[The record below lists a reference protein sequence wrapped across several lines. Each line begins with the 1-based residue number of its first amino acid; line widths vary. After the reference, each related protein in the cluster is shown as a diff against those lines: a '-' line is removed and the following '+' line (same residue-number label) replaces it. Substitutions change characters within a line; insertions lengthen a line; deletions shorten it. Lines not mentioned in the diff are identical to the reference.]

1 MNVSSNIEQIGKI
14 VLDYKYYPGEDLYC
28 DGEVEDEILD
38 IVKNYSPIEYRR
50 IIEER
55 AKWPVLYH
63 LSPLRENIVDWVPM
77 DKDAKVLEV
86 GAGCGAITGSL
97 AKKAGSVTCIDLS
110 KKRSMINAY
119 RHQDC
124 DNVTI
129 HVGNFMD
136 IEPELPNDFDFIYF
150 IGVFEY
156 GQSYTGTV
164 RPYEDLLK
172 MMLRHLKKDGRIII
186 AIENRLGLKYF
197 AGCREDHLGTYFSGI
212 EDYAQGGGVRTF
224 TREGLENIFHA
235 CGVKDYSFYYPYP
248 DYKFMTALY
257 SDGRLPMPGELS
269 ENNRNFDRDR
279 MLLFDEKQAF
289 DAVIKDGLF
298 PVFSNSYAAV
308 IGDDFDIK
316 YAKYS
321 NDRSPE
327 YEIRTEICMDGEGK
341 KIVKKH
347 ALSNEA
353 IDHIKSMETAYIDLR
368 QRFEGGKL
376 RVNKCSLCEDG
387 KSAQFEF
394 VEGLTLEEILDGCLE
409 RNEIDKFNAL
419 FKEYLE
425 RISYHEEMP
434 VADYDLIFSNILI
447 TPKEV
452 SEEMNDEA
460 EEDSSSDESGIKA
473 IMDGVWTIIDYE
485 WTFGKPVSAKE
496 TAFRAVYC
504 YVLENEK
511 RNKLNLDAIIETLG
525 ITEREAEEFR
535 EQEMGFQEFV
545 TGKHKSMAQMRDAIG
560 YKIMEPLKW
569 VHKFDDSSEKERIQI
584 YEDRGNGYC
593 EEDSYFVRDAYE
605 GENLIHL
612 ELETAGNVNMLRI
625 DPAMDYC
632 VVRVK
637 ELTFNGMAVELGKK
651 NIITNGKSLKDGS
664 YVFATE
670 DPNINIR
677 LGNLDR
683 MDRNEIVAEME
694 IVRVPEEI
702 AKDMAGAVKKI
713 W

>member
-28 DGEVEDEILD
+28 DGEVEDELLD

-86 GAGCGAITGSL
+86 GAGCGAITGNL

-110 KKRSMINAY
+110 RKRSTINAY
-119 RHQDC
+119 RHKDC

-156 GQSYTGTV
+156 GQSYTGTA

-224 TREGLENIFHA
+224 TREGLENIFRA
-235 CGVKDYSFYYPYP
+235 CEVKDYSFYYPYP

-279 MLLFDEKQAF
+279 MSLFDEKQAF

-308 IGDDFDIK
+308 IGAAFDIK

-327 YEIRTEICMDGEGK
+327 YEIRTEICMDEEGK

-353 IDHIKSMETAYIDLR
+353 IEHIKSMETAYTDLK

-376 RVNKCSLCEDG
+376 EVNKCSLCEDG

-409 RNEIDKFNAL
+409 RNEIDKFHAL

-452 SEEMNDEA
+452 SGEMDDKA
-460 EEDSSSDESGIKA
+460 EEDSSSDEPDLKA
-473 IMDGVWTIIDYE
+473 IMDGIWTIIDYE

-560 YKIMEPLKW
+560 FKIMEPLKW

-605 GENLIHL
+605 GENLIRL
-612 ELETAGNVNMLRI
+612 ELETDGNVSMLRI

-637 ELTFNGMAVELGKK
+637 ELTFNGKAVELGRK

-683 MDRNEIVAEME
+683 MDRNEIVAEIE